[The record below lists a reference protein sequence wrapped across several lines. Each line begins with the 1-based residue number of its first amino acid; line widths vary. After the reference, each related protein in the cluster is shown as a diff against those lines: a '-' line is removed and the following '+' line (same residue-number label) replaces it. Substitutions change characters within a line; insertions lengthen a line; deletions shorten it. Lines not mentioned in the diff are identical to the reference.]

1 MKFCKI
7 KEVKS
12 PNRGTSNS
20 AGLDFYIPVGED
32 VFLLPQEKAL
42 IPSGIK
48 IDIPNG
54 TMFQVMNKSG
64 IAVNKGLIVGACV
77 VDSDY
82 QGEIMFN
89 VWNVSN
95 RSVTL
100 QSGTK
105 IVQIVLVP
113 ILFPKLEEVSTHKE
127 LFTNETDRG
136 SGGFGSTG
144 NN

>member
-1 MKFCKI
+1 MNYSKVR
-7 KEVKS
+7 EVKT
-12 PNRGTSNS
+12 PNRGTSDS
-20 AGLDFYIPVGED
+20 AGIDFYIPVGED
-32 VFLLPQEKAL
+32 VFIRPQDKAL

-64 IAVNKGLIVGACV
+64 VAVKKGLIVGACV

-89 VWNVSN
+89 VWNVSKN
-95 RSVTL
+95 AVTL
-100 QSGTK
+100 ESGTK
-105 IVQIVLVP
+105 IVKMVLVP
-113 ILFPKLEEVSTHKE
+113 ILFPTLEEVSLDE
-127 LFTNETDRG
+127 LFVNDSERG

-144 NN
+144 LN

>member
-1 MKFCKI
+1 MKYSKVR
-7 KEVKS
+7 EVKT
-12 PNRGTSNS
+12 PNRGTSDS
-20 AGLDFYIPVGED
+20 AGIDFYIPVGED
-32 VFLLPQEKAL
+32 VFIKPQDKAL

-64 IAVNKGLIVGACV
+64 VAVKKGLIVGACV

-95 RSVTL
+95 NAVAL

-105 IVQIVLVP
+105 IVQMVLVP
-113 ILFPKLEEVSTHKE
+113 ILFPTLEEVSIDE
-127 LFTNETDRG
+127 LFVSDSERG

-144 NN
+144 LN

>member
-1 MKFCKI
+1 MNYSKVR
-7 KEVKS
+7 EVKS
-12 PNRGTSNS
+12 PNRGTSES

-32 VFLLPQEKAL
+32 VVILPQDKAL

-48 IDIPNG
+48 MDIPNG

-64 IAVNKGLIVGACV
+64 IAVKKGLVVGACV

-89 VWNVSN
+89 VWNISDKAVS
-95 RSVTL
+95 L

-105 IVQIVLVP
+105 IVQMVLVP
-113 ILFPKLEEVSTHKE
+113 ILFPILEEVGLE
-127 LFTNETDRG
+127 RLFTNESSRG
-136 SGGFGSTG
+136 DGGFGSTG
-144 NN
+144 LK

>member
-12 PNRGTSNS
+12 PNRGTSDS

-32 VFLLPQEKAL
+32 ISILPQDKAL

-48 IDIPNG
+48 MDIPKG

-64 IAVNKGLIVGACV
+64 IAVKKGLIVGACV

-95 RSVTL
+95 KAVSL

-105 IVQIVLVP
+105 IVQMVLVP
-113 ILFPKLEEVSTHKE
+113 ILFPKLEEISSYEE
-127 LFTNETDRG
+127 LFTNDTDRG
-136 SGGFGSTG
+136 QGGFGSTG
-144 NN
+144 A

>member
-1 MKFCKI
+1 MKYSKVR
-7 KEVKS
+7 EVKT
-12 PNRGTSNS
+12 PNRGTSES
-20 AGLDFYIPVGED
+20 AGIDFYIPVGED
-32 VFLLPQEKAL
+32 VFIKPQEKAL

-48 IDIPNG
+48 MDIPKG

-64 IAVNKGLIVGACV
+64 VAVKKGLIVGACV

-95 RSVTL
+95 VAVPL
-100 QSGTK
+100 ESGTK
-105 IVQIVLVP
+105 IVQMVLVP
-113 ILFPKLEEVSTHKE
+113 ILFPTLEEVSLDN
-127 LFTNETDRG
+127 LFVDDSERG

-144 NN
+144 LK

>member
-1 MKFCKI
+1 MRYEKI

-12 PNRGTSNS
+12 PNRGTSES
-20 AGLDFYIPVGED
+20 AGIDFYIPVGED
-32 VFLLPQEKAL
+32 ISILPQDKAL

-48 IDIPNG
+48 MDIPKG

-64 IAVNKGLIVGACV
+64 IAVKKGLIVGACV

-95 RSVTL
+95 KAVSL

-105 IVQIVLVP
+105 IVQMVLVP
-113 ILFPKLEEVSTHKE
+113 ILFPKLEEISPYEE
-127 LFTNETDRG
+127 LFTNDTDRG
-136 SGGFGSTG
+136 QGGFGSTG
-144 NN
+144 A

>member
-1 MKFCKI
+1 MRYSKVR
-7 KEVKS
+7 EVKS
-12 PNRGTSNS
+12 PNRGTSES

-32 VFLLPQEKAL
+32 VLILPQDKAL

-48 IDIPNG
+48 MDIPNG

-64 IAVNKGLIVGACV
+64 IAVKKGLVVGACV

-89 VWNVSN
+89 VWNISDKAVS
-95 RSVTL
+95 L

-105 IVQIVLVP
+105 IVQMVLVP
-113 ILFPKLEEVSTHKE
+113 ILFPTLEEVGLE
-127 LFTNETDRG
+127 RLFTNDSDRG

-144 NN
+144 LK